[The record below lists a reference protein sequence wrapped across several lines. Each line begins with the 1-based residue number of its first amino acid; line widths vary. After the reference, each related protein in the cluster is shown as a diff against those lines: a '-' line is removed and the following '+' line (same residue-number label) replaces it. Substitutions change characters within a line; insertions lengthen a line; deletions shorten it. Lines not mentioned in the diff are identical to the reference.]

1 MKRVKKVE
9 DILDFTWCL
18 QRISTQTPYGLD
30 YKKAIK
36 PYPRGAEK
44 YLEKALDQVEAYM
57 NYLSSLESTMR
68 LADIL
73 HCAKDIRFSIQRSVE
88 ENVLSEVELFEIKA
102 FIFLLDDLKAY
113 LESSH
118 APYFEETDIQTIP
131 ELTQLLNPEGSSRD
145 TFYIYD
151 SYSEE
156 LARIRDEI
164 STVNRDVRTAIRN
177 YRKKIQDDYQISLN
191 PDQSIIVSKS
201 NEELKNRV
209 ENCPYLTFA
218 SESYSNLVYTLKKED
233 ALYQQEAKI
242 DQLKEA
248 EEREEFNIRQE
259 ITAKIASY
267 NKEITTN
274 IHHLANLDL
283 TLAKAKFS
291 LEIKGVKPKILQEH
305 RIELCEGRHPK
316 IEHNLQ
322 KNNLT
327 FTPISISVE
336 EGVTCITGAN
346 MGGKTISLKLLGLLA
361 YLGQCGILVP
371 AKSMEMG
378 LNEYIF
384 TSIGDEQSTDSGLS
398 TFGAEIAQ
406 VVKALDKS
414 KDPGLI
420 LIDELARG
428 TNPIEGYAISLSIVH
443 KLQSASAITVLT
455 THFDKVT
462 DLEGV
467 RHLQV
472 IGLSDFDFD
481 DESKQ
486 DVEDKLKILNK
497 YMDYRL
503 KEVPRSNDVPKDAIQ
518 IGKIMG
524 LPQDVIEY
532 AEKTLKNGW

>member
-9 DILDFTWCL
+9 DVLDFTWCL
-18 QRISTQTPYGLD
+18 QRIHTHTPFGLT

-36 PYPRGAEK
+36 PYPIGTEK
-44 YLEKALDQVEAYM
+44 YLREALDQVEAYM
-57 NYLSSLESTMR
+57 HYLDSLESTMH
-68 LADIL
+68 LGDIL
-73 HCAKDIRFSIQRSVE
+73 SMAKDVRFSIQRSIE
-88 ENVLSEVELFEIKA
+88 KNVLSEVELYEVKSLVFLFE
-102 FIFLLDDLKAY
+102 DLTKY
-113 LESSH
+113 LESTK
-118 APYFEETDIQTIP
+118 APFFEDTKITPIE
-131 ELTQLLNPEGSSRD
+131 ELTKALNPQGATKD
-145 TFYIYD
+145 TFYLYD
-151 SYSEE
+151 SYSED
-156 LARIRDEI
+156 LARIREEI
-164 STVNRDVRTAIRN
+164 SDINRELRINIRN
-177 YRKKIQDDYQISLN
+177 LRKKIQEEYQITLN
-191 PDQSIIVSKS
+191 PDQSIIIPKANS
-201 NEELKNRV
+201 ELKERV

-218 SESYSNLVYTLKKED
+218 SESYSNLVYSLKKED
-233 ALYQQEAKI
+233 SLYQQEEKI
-242 DQLKEA
+242 DQLKEE
-248 EEREEFNIRQE
+248 EEREEFQIRKKL
-259 ITAKIASY
+259 TAQIASY
-267 NKEITTN
+267 HKEITTN

-283 TLAKAKFS
+283 ILAKARFS
-291 LEIKGVKPKILQEH
+291 LEIKGVKPRILDEH
-305 RIELCEGRHPK
+305 RIKICQGRHPK
-316 IEHNLQ
+316 IESNLQ
-322 KNNLT
+322 KNNLK

-346 MGGKTISLKLLGLLA
+346 MGGKTISLKLLGLLS

-371 AKSMEMG
+371 AESMEMG

-414 KDPGLI
+414 PDPGLI

-428 TNPIEGYAISLSIVH
+428 TNPIEGYAISLAIVH
-443 KLQSASAITVLT
+443 RLQSSSAITVLT

-462 DLEGV
+462 DLDGV
-467 RHLQV
+467 KHLQV
-472 IGLSDFDFD
+472 VGLSDFDFD
-481 DESKQ
+481 DETKQ

-524 LPQDVIEY
+524 LPKDVIEY